1 MRKARE
7 ISLDPV
13 YIYIARRVRKTMPV
27 HNVTWSGDW
36 SRRTSTGLRMRGQ
49 RPLAFWRAILVGS
62 TRTPRP
68 ARRRSCCGTICLQS
82 GSDDAIHILVYDL
95 RVRACRT

>member
-49 RPLAFWRAILVGS
+49 RPLAFWRAILVE
-62 TRTPRP
+62 RRP
-68 ARRRSCCGTICLQS
+68 GPPDAGAAAGQS
-82 GSDDAIHILVYDL
+82 AYNLDL
-95 RVRACRT
+95 MMRFIYSFMT